1 MLAIISVRH
10 VQVLETVVVY
20 LVLTL
25 LIVFL
30 IVAQTNVTVC
40 QDMSKMM
47 LLYVLLAQI
56 LYLDAL
62 YAVIK
67 QYVSIVQVYLYS
79 IT

>member
-1 MLAIISVRH
+1 MLVIFNVIH
-10 VQVLETVVVY
+10 VQVLETTVAY

-30 IVAQTNVTVC
+30 IVAQTNVTVS
-40 QDMSKMM
+40 QDMFKIM
-47 LLYVLLAQI
+47 LLYVLLARI
-56 LYLDAL
+56 LYMDAL

>member
-1 MLAIISVRH
+1 MLVIINVIH
-10 VQVLETVVVY
+10 VQVLETVVAY
-20 LVLTL
+20 LALIL
-25 LIVFL
+25 IIVFL

-47 LLYVLLAQI
+47 LLYVLLARI
-56 LYLDAL
+56 LYMDAL